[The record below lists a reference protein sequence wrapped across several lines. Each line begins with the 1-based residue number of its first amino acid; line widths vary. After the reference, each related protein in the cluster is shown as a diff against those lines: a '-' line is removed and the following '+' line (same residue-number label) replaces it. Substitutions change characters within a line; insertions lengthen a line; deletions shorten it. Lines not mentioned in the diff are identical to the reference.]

1 MTNYVTFVGYLVPE
15 DVEPNP
21 ATDPYYVIY
30 SDNAGWK
37 SVGTNDIED
46 LTDEEVESINQ
57 VLAD

>member
-1 MTNYVTFVGYLVPE
+1 MTHYVTFVGYLVPE

-21 ATDPYYVIY
+21 ATD
-30 SDNAGWK
+30 WK